1 MCFAYNNEDVA
12 WRVNPMFIEPKTSP
26 VALPCATT
34 ACKDASGAGVPCRDE
49 QGQIMGDQ
57 IDSALP

>member
-1 MCFAYNNEDVA
+1 MSNKPSVIFSLC
-12 WRVNPMFIEPKTSP
+12 S
-26 VALPCATT
+26 TT